1 MAKSANPDGI
11 RAATGRTLLLMR
23 GGKNR
28 LLTFFLRP
36 LFHKC
41 GSNVRFQATDHF
53 SYRSITIGNDV
64 YIGPGATFS
73 ATHSSLHIGNK
84 VSFGPNVTIMAGNHN
99 TSVLGQTIYDT
110 HEVRP
115 EDNRPIVISD
125 DVWVGAGAIILHG
138 CHIGR
143 GAIVAAGAL
152 VRQDVPPY
160 AVVAGMPARIIRFRW
175 TVEEILHHEQLLY
188 PAEERLSLD
197 DLEEAGMEFCDR
209 GPADV

>member
-1 MAKSANPDGI
+1 M
-11 RAATGRTLLLMR
+11 
-23 GGKNR
+23 
-28 LLTFFLRP
+28 
-36 LFHKC
+36 
-41 GSNVRFQATDHF
+41 RFQAFDRFTHA
-53 SYRSITIGNDV
+53 TISLGNDV
-64 YIGPGATFS
+64 YIGSGATFS
-73 ATHSSLHIGNK
+73 ATSSSLTIGNK

-99 TSVLGQTIYDT
+99 TSVLGQTIYNT

-175 TVEEILHHEQLLY
+175 TVEEILHHEEKIYPKNIQLT
-188 PAEERLSLD
+188 RGN
-197 DLEEAGMEFCDR
+197 LEELQKLGKHQYKNHGQYSNIE
-209 GPADV
+209 